1 MIYKRG
7 NHWHVDV
14 MVCGVRYR
22 EALHTSDRREA
33 LGLEKQRV
41 AEIQAGKGASKSGRE
56 LARSPFGAAADQ
68 FSEERH
74 PHVSERTAQL
84 DRERFKPLRTFFG
97 DTPLLRIKASDIG
110 AYQRARLTGQI
121 RLKANSSGEPV
132 KGVSNRTVN
141 MEITVLRQMLR
152 RAKIWSVVAED
163 VRMLPERQA
172 SVARVLNRKQ
182 KELLFS
188 VAGSQDAWMVAHCAA
203 VLAVSTTCR
212 GVELRNLRWQDVD
225 VFERI
230 MVVRRSKTEAGKR
243 TIPLNSDAIEAL
255 ARLRHRAE
263 AHNATDPEHFI
274 FPACENEQIDPT
286 NPQKT
291 WRTAWRSLIWETA
304 KQARMEAEKGA
315 LEKGSDAADAGRKAA
330 TAFEGL
336 RFHDLR
342 HQAITELAER
352 GASDATVM
360 ALAGHLSR
368 AMMEHYSHVRMEAK
382 RTAVEGLATGLIQP
396 QLGTSKSLTNAV
408 Q

>member
-1 MIYKRG
+1 
-7 NHWHVDV
+7 
-14 MVCGVRYR
+14 
-22 EALHTSDRREA
+22 
-33 LGLEKQRV
+33 
-41 AEIQAGKGASKSGRE
+41 
-56 LARSPFGAAADQ
+56 
-68 FSEERH
+68 
-74 PHVSERTAQL
+74 
-84 DRERFKPLRTFFG
+84 
-97 DTPLLRIKASDIG
+97 
-110 AYQRARLTGQI
+110 
-121 RLKANSSGEPV
+121 
-132 KGVSNRTVN
+132 

-188 VAGSQDAWMVAHCAA
+188 VAGSQDVWMVAHCAA

-315 LEKGSDAADAGRKAA
+315 LEKGSDAADAGRKAS

-382 RTAVEGLATGLIQP
+382 RTAVEGLATGLIQS